1 MPYQSIYRPGLMT
14 GRSII
19 VTGAGSGIGRCTA
32 HELAALGA
40 KVLMI
45 GRKVSKL
52 ETVAAEIT
60 QDGGQAAYASLD
72 IRDEDGVRETVAR
85 LVAEHGPIHGLF
97 NNAGGHF
104 PSTLEALSKKG
115 WESVVSTDLTGG
127 FLMAR
132 EVFIQSMKAHGGA
145 IVNMAADMWGGWPG
159 LGHSGAARAATVNFT
174 ETASIEW
181 AQYGV
186 RVNAVAPGL
195 VASSGLDFNDPSVVK
210 GVLEQ
215 ARLSIPAKRFATES
229 EISAV
234 VVFLLSEGAS
244 FVSGACYCVDG
255 AASNNTNYPIPD
267 HGRGASFNGFHRAVR
282 PKVFD

>member
-1 MPYQSIYRPGLMT
+1 MAYQSVFRPGLYQ
-14 GRSII
+14 GRTIL

-40 KVLMI
+40 KILMV
-45 GRKVSKL
+45 GRQIPKL
-52 ETVAAEIT
+52 EKVAAEIAE
-60 QDGGQAAYASLD
+60 DGGQATFAALD
-72 IRDEDGVRETVAR
+72 IRDEDGVRETVGR
-85 LVAEHGPIHGLF
+85 FVADHGPIHGLF

-104 PSTLEALSKKG
+104 PSSLEKLSKKG
-115 WESVVSTDLTGG
+115 WESVISTDLTGG

-132 EVFIQSMKAHGGA
+132 EVFIQSMKEHGGA

-159 LGHSGAARAATVNFT
+159 LGHSGAARAAMVNFT
-174 ETASIEW
+174 ETAAIEW

-195 VASSGLDFNDPSVVK
+195 VASSGLDFNDPAVVK
-210 GVLEQ
+210 GVLER

-234 VVFLLSEGAS
+234 VVFLLSEAAS
-244 FVSGACYCVDG
+244 FVSGACYRVDA
-255 AASNNTNYPIPD
+255 AASRNTNHPIPD
-267 HGRGASFNGFHRAVR
+267 HRCSQPFNGFHRATL
-282 PKVFD
+282 PKVFE